1 MLSSAAVTNIV
12 QTTRC
17 NKDWPDEWN
26 NFFFSFSV
34 ITNGLEH
41 VYT

>member
-12 QTTRC
+12 QGVI
-17 NKDWPDEWN
+17 KDWPEEWN

-34 ITNGLEH
+34 ITNVLEH